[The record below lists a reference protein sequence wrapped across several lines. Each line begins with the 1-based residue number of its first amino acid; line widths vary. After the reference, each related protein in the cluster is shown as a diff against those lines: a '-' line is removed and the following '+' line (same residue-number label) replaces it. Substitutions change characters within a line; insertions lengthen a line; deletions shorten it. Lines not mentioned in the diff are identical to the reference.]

1 MISELVKEAQG
12 SALPQYAAV
21 AQAVERF
28 LGKEEVTSS
37 ILVNSSTFCT
47 KTLFNHFI
55 NRKNSYG

>member
-1 MISELVKEAQG
+1 MISELVKEVQG

-37 ILVNSSTFCT
+37 SLVSSS
-47 KTLFNHFI
+47 
-55 NRKNSYG
+55 REAMRSA